1 MGLIER
7 KKGHAWIFHGPVFR
21 YGLDPIT
28 DLGFTLPIIQVLHNV
43 TGFSINQKDTKA
55 FSDFSALGC
64 VLFSTRY
71 TRDTGFSLP
80 RLRALY
86 FEISL
91 TDSPPQNLE

>member
-1 MGLIER
+1 MGLIEQ

-21 YGLDPIT
+21 YGLDPIA

-71 TRDTGFSLP
+71 TRYTGFSLP